1 MDKKKG
7 MKIALKIIFLIVF
20 VAFTA
25 GLYFLFG
32 IFAAGDSIIYGEYG
46 YIGKIMLAVIL
57 VASIVSLAFAMFGKI
72 TKAKKIIASTVCA
85 VLIVLI
91 KPAMNVAEKI
101 CAKPYTEFSV
111 ENWDKVVQISP
122 NLRQYM
128 LPDLEEKYEIVGMNV
143 SEVIEL
149 LGDGDWTEDIH
160 ERNIRYYRVGSSFP
174 GAKFYVIK
182 NNENGKVFE
191 ASIKFR

>member
-128 LPDLEEKYEIVGMNV
+128 LPDLEEKY
-143 SEVIEL
+143 
-149 LGDGDWTEDIH
+149 
-160 ERNIRYYRVGSSFP
+160 
-174 GAKFYVIK
+174 
-182 NNENGKVFE
+182 
-191 ASIKFR
+191 

>member
-25 GLYFLFG
+25 VLYFFFG

-72 TKAKKIIASTVCA
+72 TKAKKIIASIVCA

-91 KPAMNVAEKI
+91 KPAMNVAE
-101 CAKPYTEFSV
+101 
-111 ENWDKVVQISP
+111 
-122 NLRQYM
+122 NLC
-128 LPDLEEKYEIVGMNV
+128 KTV
-143 SEVIEL
+143 
-149 LGDGDWTEDIH
+149 
-160 ERNIRYYRVGSSFP
+160 YRIFG
-174 GAKFYVIK
+174 
-182 NNENGKVFE
+182 
-191 ASIKFR
+191 

>member
-25 GLYFLFG
+25 VLYFFFG

-46 YIGKIMLAVIL
+46 YIGKVIL

-72 TKAKKIIASTVCA
+72 TKAKKIIASIVCA

-111 ENWDKVVQISP
+111 ENWYKVVQISP